1 MPLKLYL
8 KLHPLRLFKKLS
20 LLYNQT
26 SASFA
31 ASLKKRIGFLR
42 NRTLRSRGALNS
54 AFRSCYG
61 N

>member
-20 LLYNQT
+20 LLHNQA
-26 SASFA
+26 SAGFA
-31 ASLKKRIGFLR
+31 GSLKKRIGFWR
-42 NRTLRSRGALNS
+42 SPTLRSRGALNS